1 MKTHIIALLLLT
13 GGVLNLFGE
22 NLHNFFNRYNF
33 SFITEDT
40 GLPHNF
46 INDIYKDTQGYIWVA
61 TNNGIGRYNGY
72 QFIHYNS
79 QSHSI
84 RLKND
89 YVHKV
94 CEDKFQRLWIGSE
107 EGIDLIDLKHYTQ
120 IDTDKE
126 LPAELKSLA
135 SNYIASI
142 YRDKQDNLWIS
153 TDKNLW
159 YLELGVNGQIKD
171 YYKLKKDTESPIHAV
186 IDLQEYICAGI
197 DNHVCRIE
205 KGSNHLLKT
214 SMVSE
219 LLKPFSEDWRILC
232 METDGELLWIGTNRG
247 LFKYNH
253 TRQSLNRYR
262 YSNHRPGMLSQAYIT
277 GVKLTSK
284 GDVIV
289 STLNGLNV
297 YNRDTDTF
305 TYIRQNNE
313 MPDKSLNCNFI
324 NCLLTDNENI
334 WVGTEIGGIN
344 LLTPNVCKRMCG
356 NITIF
361 EKPLFPPI
369 RSMPSAKTKTEIY
382 G

>member
-1 MKTHIIALLLLT
+1 M
-13 GGVLNLFGE
+13 NLFGE

-171 YYKLKKDTESPIHAV
+171 YYKLKKIQNP
-186 IDLQEYICAGI
+186 
-197 DNHVCRIE
+197 
-205 KGSNHLLKT
+205 
-214 SMVSE
+214 
-219 LLKPFSEDWRILC
+219 P
-232 METDGELLWIGTNRG
+232 
-247 LFKYNH
+247 
-253 TRQSLNRYR
+253 
-262 YSNHRPGMLSQAYIT
+262 
-277 GVKLTSK
+277 
-284 GDVIV
+284 
-289 STLNGLNV
+289 STL
-297 YNRDTDTF
+297 
-305 TYIRQNNE
+305 
-313 MPDKSLNCNFI
+313 
-324 NCLLTDNENI
+324 LLT
-334 WVGTEIGGIN
+334 
-344 LLTPNVCKRMCG
+344 CK
-356 NITIF
+356 NT
-361 EKPLFPPI
+361 
-369 RSMPSAKTKTEIY
+369 SVQA
-382 G
+382 

>member
-159 YLELGVNGQIKD
+159 YLELGVDGQIKD

-247 LFKYNH
+247 LFKYN
-253 TRQSLNRYR
+253 R
-262 YSNHRPGMLSQAYIT
+262 
-277 GVKLTSK
+277 V
-284 GDVIV
+284 
-289 STLNGLNV
+289 
-297 YNRDTDTF
+297 
-305 TYIRQNNE
+305 
-313 MPDKSLNCNFI
+313 
-324 NCLLTDNENI
+324 
-334 WVGTEIGGIN
+334 
-344 LLTPNVCKRMCG
+344 
-356 NITIF
+356 
-361 EKPLFPPI
+361 
-369 RSMPSAKTKTEIY
+369 
-382 G
+382 